1 MQVNLSH
8 IILIIISQIRE
19 SKLIPEK
26 NIITKILL
34 IAAVIIYLTGCTDLF
49 TNPSNSASSI
59 SSKLKIT
66 VSSPKS
72 NDTIIYKNTT
82 TITYTI
88 TKDSGINYVEL
99 YLNNVFLSHNAV
111 NSDGTQPTITFT
123 LDTSYIG
130 KRISY
135 FLIYYDNDG
144 YSTRSDTMSN
154 ILITDVSKIPY
165 APYNLAFTM
174 ISSSVLNLS
183 WSDST
188 TSTSP
193 GYEIWRKRGFYGQF
207 SLYLTANPSSYN
219 IDDPDADDTTVYYY
233 KIRGSNAYGSSG
245 FSAVMNTYGTG
256 AARSIAPPTN
266 LTATSSA
273 ATVVKLTWT
282 DDIGVENY
290 YKIERRYSWTSYV
303 DVGFASKGATQYVDS
318 ASGLTGSATY
328 IYRVKAIAGNDSSW
342 SNEATV
348 TTPWQ

>member
-1 MQVNLSH
+1 MPKKS
-8 IILIIISQIRE
+8 
-19 SKLIPEK
+19 
-26 NIITKILL
+26 IITKVLL
-34 IAAVIIYLTGCTDLF
+34 IAAAFIYLTGCTDLF
-49 TNPSNSASSI
+49 TNPSNSVSSI

-66 VSSPKS
+66 VFSPKS
-72 NDTIIYKNTT
+72 NDTIVYKNTT

-99 YLNNVFLSHNAV
+99 YLNNVFFSHNAV

-135 FLIYYDNDG
+135 YLIYYDNDS

-154 ILITDVSKIPY
+154 ILVADVSKIPY
-165 APYNLAFTM
+165 VPYNLTFTM
-174 ISSSVLNLS
+174 ISSSELNLS

-188 TSTSP
+188 TLTSP
-193 GYEIWRKRGFYGQF
+193 GYEVWRQRGFYGQF
-207 SLYLTANPSSYN
+207 TRYLIANPNSYN
-219 IDDPDADDTTVYYY
+219 VNDPDADDTTVYYY
-233 KIRGSNAYGSSG
+233 KIRGLNAYGTSA
-245 FSAVMNTYGTG
+245 FSAVINTYGAG
-256 AARSIAPPTN
+256 AARSIPPPLN
-266 LTATSSA
+266 LVATSSA

-282 DDIGVENY
+282 DDVGVENY
-290 YKIERRYSWTSYV
+290 YKIERRYSWTTYV